1 MEETLYAEL
10 WKQDMRVKEAKE
22 KWDQE
27 MKEKMKKDTI
37 QVLDWQKQQNE
48 VKKGAEVELTE
59 VEKQMLTTQWNI
71 EQQKEGELRKQ
82 ALLLNK
88 ERNLEIIWQNIL
100 EKQIIEAGQRQEK
113 DWDRDMVQ
121 QAVERERAIEIKE
134 AEEREQW
141 RKEAK
146 DLQEYYKLSKAD

>member
-1 MEETLYAEL
+1 MMEKRRAIEDKIMEETLYAEL

-27 MKEKMKKDTI
+27 MKERMKKDTI

-59 VEKQMLTTQWNI
+59 VEKQMLNTQWNI
-71 EQQKEGELRKQ
+71 EQEKEGELRKQ

-88 ERNLEIIWQNIL
+88 EWNLEIIWQNIL

-121 QAVERERAIEIKE
+121 QAVERERAIEFKE
-134 AEEREQW
+134 AEERE
-141 RKEAK
+141 
-146 DLQEYYKLSKAD
+146 

>member
-1 MEETLYAEL
+1 MMEKRRAIEDKIMEETLYAEL

-27 MKEKMKKDTI
+27 MKERMKKDTI

-59 VEKQMLTTQWNI
+59 VEKQMLNTQWNI
-71 EQQKEGELRKQ
+71 EQEKEGELRKQ

-121 QAVERERAIEIKE
+121 QAVERERAIEFKE
-134 AEEREQW
+134 AEERE
-141 RKEAK
+141 
-146 DLQEYYKLSKAD
+146 

>member
-1 MEETLYAEL
+1 MMEKRRAIEDKIMEETLYAEL

-59 VEKQMLTTQWNI
+59 VEKQMLNTQWNI
-71 EQQKEGELRKQ
+71 EQEKEGELRKQ

-88 ERNLEIIWQNIL
+88 EWNLEIIWQNIL

-113 DWDRDMVQ
+113 DWDRDMV
-121 QAVERERAIEIKE
+121 
-134 AEEREQW
+134 
-141 RKEAK
+141 
-146 DLQEYYKLSKAD
+146 

>member
-1 MEETLYAEL
+1 MMEKRRAIEDKIMEETLYAEL

-27 MKEKMKKDTI
+27 MKERMKKDTI

-59 VEKQMLTTQWNI
+59 VEKQMLNTQWNI
-71 EQQKEGELRKQ
+71 EQEKEGELRKQ

-100 EKQIIEAGQRQEK
+100 EKQIIEAG
-113 DWDRDMVQ
+113 
-121 QAVERERAIEIKE
+121 
-134 AEEREQW
+134 
-141 RKEAK
+141 
-146 DLQEYYKLSKAD
+146 

>member
-1 MEETLYAEL
+1 MEKRRAIEDKIMEETLYAEL

-27 MKEKMKKDTI
+27 MKERMKKDTI

-59 VEKQMLTTQWNI
+59 VEKQMLNTQWNI
-71 EQQKEGELRKQ
+71 EQEKEGELRKQ

-88 ERNLEIIWQNIL
+88 EWNLEIIWQNIL

-121 QAVERERAIEIKE
+121 QAVERERAIEFKE
-134 AEEREQW
+134 AEERE
-141 RKEAK
+141 
-146 DLQEYYKLSKAD
+146 

>member
-1 MEETLYAEL
+1 MMEKRRAIEDKIMEETLYAEL

-27 MKEKMKKDTI
+27 MKERMKKDTI

-59 VEKQMLTTQWNI
+59 VEKQMLNTQWNI
-71 EQQKEGELRKQ
+71 EQEKEGELWKQ

-121 QAVERERAIEIKE
+121 QAVERERAIEFKE
-134 AEEREQW
+134 AEERE
-141 RKEAK
+141 
-146 DLQEYYKLSKAD
+146 